1 MNHRAAG
8 PIDQQPGPL
17 LFRKSADAQVIRL
30 AVAGFLASLLGAFS
44 AQAQSNI
51 AVQQAELQSLL
62 DNVITAIRNNDKATA
77 CQLRSQALAILS
89 PNLDAFTAAYPDNN
103 WVDLQTSLQDSV
115 NSCQAKGL

>member
-1 MNHRAAG
+1 MFYESKKI
-8 PIDQQPGPL
+8 PV
-17 LFRKSADAQVIRL
+17 KRL
-30 AVAGFLASLLGAFS
+30 ALAGFLASLLSAVG

-77 CQLRSQALAILS
+77 CQLRGQALAILS
-89 PNLDAFTAAYPDNN
+89 PNMDAFRAAYPDNN

-115 NSCQAKGL
+115 TSCQAKGL